1 MRSETY
7 TFSEDSRLLRDALK
21 EYSGG
26 TFLEIGAGN
35 GGTLISLQD
44 RFDIVVGTDLVRPA
58 MDDWKKK
65 GANFI
70 VADRASCL
78 MESSFDLVAFNPPYL
93 KGRIEDEAVD
103 GGEDLE
109 VPIKFLEDALRVVKR
124 QGTLLMLVNDEAEMS
139 TFREVCARSGFSLE
153 RVATKRA
160 FFEELAVYAARRT
173 DA

>member
-35 GGTLISLQD
+35 GGTLIGMPD

-70 VADRASCL
+70 VADRASC
-78 MESSFDLVAFNPPYL
+78 MRESSFDLVAFNPPYL
-93 KGRIEDEAVD
+93 KGRVEDEAVD
-103 GGEDLE
+103 GGEELQ
-109 VPIKFLEDALRVVKR
+109 VPITFLEEALRVVKR
-124 QGTLLMLVNDEAEMS
+124 RGAVLMLLNDGADLS

-153 RVATKRA
+153 RVATQRV
-160 FFEELAVYAARRT
+160 FFEELAVYAARRA